1 MLPNTFLAAYLD
13 LYVLGDETL
22 THLGS
27 LMETK
32 HLCVL
37 IHIGNK
43 GEVAITKHV

>member
-1 MLPNTFLAAYLD
+1 MARHRMCSSLD

-37 IHIGNK
+37 IHIRNK